1 MTTSPITTYRE
12 FWPYYLREHSNP
24 HTRTI
29 HFFGTGLATALLI
42 VALVTGQWWLLVV
55 MLFAGYGPA
64 WYGHFFV
71 EKNKP
76 ATFTYPLWSLFSDFR
91 MAFVWLTGRL
101 DVELAKAGV
110 APR

>member
-1 MTTSPITTYRE
+1 MTTERITSYRE

-24 HTRTI
+24 RTRAI
-29 HFFGTGLATALLI
+29 HFFGTGLATLLLI
-42 VALVTGQWWLLVV
+42 VGVV
-55 MLFAGYGPA
+55 MGRVSFIILALFAGYGPA

-91 MAFVWLTGRL
+91 MAFTWLTGRL
-101 DVELAKAGV
+101 DRELAKAGV
-110 APR
+110 AAR